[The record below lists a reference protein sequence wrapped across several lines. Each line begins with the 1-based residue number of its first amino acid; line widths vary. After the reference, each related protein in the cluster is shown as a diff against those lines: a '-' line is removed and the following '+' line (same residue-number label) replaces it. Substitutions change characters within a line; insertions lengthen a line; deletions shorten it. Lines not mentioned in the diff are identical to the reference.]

1 MNSYSIFQNRRKRR
15 RRPRRTETRNGSN
28 ETLMRLSAKQKKTL
42 SYFNDNLLCFFLSYL
57 YYYVHSYN
65 SFFYTEKWMW
75 SRERFQNDF
84 FSPYNHMISEVYCD
98 HYLRISQQ
106 SCGCMDLKMT
116 QIRCT
121 LIPNL
126 PSISKGFSNEWQ
138 MPRLSTHV

>member
-1 MNSYSIFQNRRKRR
+1 
-15 RRPRRTETRNGSN
+15 
-28 ETLMRLSAKQKKTL
+28 
-42 SYFNDNLLCFFLSYL
+42 
-57 YYYVHSYN
+57 
-65 SFFYTEKWMW
+65 MW

-121 LIPNL
+121 LSLKLIFRGIVLLKELTQN
-126 PSISKGFSNEWQ
+126 G
-138 MPRLSTHV
+138 VV

>member
-1 MNSYSIFQNRRKRR
+1 
-15 RRPRRTETRNGSN
+15 
-28 ETLMRLSAKQKKTL
+28 
-42 SYFNDNLLCFFLSYL
+42 
-57 YYYVHSYN
+57 
-65 SFFYTEKWMW
+65 MW

-121 LIPNL
+121 LMWKENGKFSLKLIFRGIVLLKELTQNGVTGPN
-126 PSISKGFSNEWQ
+126 IIYVEVQHTVAHFSFLNKF
-138 MPRLSTHV
+138 SVDIN